1 MTMKFNKNS
10 GKKSKDNDLGFGT
23 GMTENPQRFLRKDG
37 SFNVIRKGGSDYSIY
52 QKLLEMSWWKF
63 IALTIFNFVLINCF
77 FALLFLLNGRE
88 YIAGTEQGSFS
99 DHFMQAFFLSVQTF
113 TSVGYGALSPV
124 GLNANLISAVA
135 ALVGLISFAIATG
148 LFFARFSKPK
158 ARILFSN
165 QAIITPYR
173 EEEMSL
179 QFRIA
184 NLRNNKLL
192 DVVATVNVSWLEN
205 KNGKIRRRFTEL
217 ALERDHLFFFPLN
230 WTIVHPITPKSP
242 FYKKTPQDIHEM
254 KTEIL
259 VLIQGYDETYA
270 QTIHSNESYIANEII
285 FDVQFVKM
293 YYASSHLHSTV
304 LELDKISTVEPI
316 PEA

>member
-1 MTMKFNKNS
+1 MTIKSNKNG

-23 GMTENPQRFLRKDG
+23 NMTTNSQRFLRKDG
-37 SFNVIRKGGSDYSIY
+37 SFNVIRRGSSDYSVY
-52 QKLLEMSWWKF
+52 QQLLEMSWWKF
-63 IALTIFNFVLINCF
+63 VGLTVFNFILINCF
-77 FALLFLLNGRE
+77 FALLFVLNGKE
-88 YIAGTEQGSFS
+88 YIAGVEHGSFG

-124 GLNANLISAVA
+124 GLNANLISSVA

-158 ARILFSN
+158 ARILFSD
-165 QAIITPYR
+165 QAIITSYR

-192 DVVATVNVSWLEN
+192 DVTATVNVSWLEN

-217 ALERDHLFFFPLN
+217 TLERNHLFFFPLN
-230 WTIVHPITPKSP
+230 WTIVHPINPKSP

-270 QTIHSNESYIANEII
+270 QTIHSNESYIANEIV
-285 FDVQFVKM
+285 FGVQFVKM
-293 YYASSHLHSTV
+293 YYPSNELHSTV
-304 LELDKISTVEPI
+304 LELDKISTVESI
-316 PEA
+316 PKS